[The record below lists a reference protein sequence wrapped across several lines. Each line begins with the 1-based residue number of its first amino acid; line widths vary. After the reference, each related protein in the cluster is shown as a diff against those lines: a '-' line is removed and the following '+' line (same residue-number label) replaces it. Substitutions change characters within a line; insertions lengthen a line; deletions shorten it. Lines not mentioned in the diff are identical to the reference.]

1 MYVVQPVYSAAW
13 LRIPPLWSPSSS
25 CAKVVW
31 TPEWWNKTFLWPRN
45 HEMPK
50 VEDVVNHRPAVCYM
64 DDVMSTWVVYI
75 VSCTR
80 KLFKE
85 GDLRMQKWLLCFCDH
100 NGYKLSDLFL
110 WLVWATRHSNISIV
124 MAQSNHQGATLSFRL
139 CIFAVFN
146 FSTLFQQH
154 SGHGRFFFPHSRA
167 GAPYVDLRVFIFSG
181 PSSQGWTLSGQETH
195 CHIQPSQPSYVPV
208 TCFSCC

>member
-1 MYVVQPVYSAAW
+1 
-13 LRIPPLWSPSSS
+13 
-25 CAKVVW
+25 
-31 TPEWWNKTFLWPRN
+31 
-45 HEMPK
+45 MPK

-139 CIFAVFN
+139 SFFAVFN

-154 SGHGRFFFPHSRA
+154 SGHGRFFLPPLQSWCTLCLLKSVHFLRAVFP
-167 GAPYVDLRVFIFSG
+167 GLDLVWPRD
-181 PSSQGWTLSGQETH
+181 TLSH
-195 CHIQPSQPSYVPV
+195 PAQPA
-208 TCFSCC
+208 